1 MPKVRDPYLSGNTNP
16 APFNGLTEGGEEKR
30 RTQLNFAFE
39 KSISGCCS
47 MNLRGKQSKSLVSQQ
62 EPQNSSPQGHTVP
75 KNSAPPQPHF
85 KSLVQPPP
93 VQLFRFEAAF
103 SQGLRHPYFLC
114 YQVCFLLTPSTAGI
128 VLLSFPGHNLQT
140 LFPWVSDISNPTSHQ
155 GQQAQTHGS
164 Y

>member
-16 APFNGLTEGGEEKR
+16 APFDGLTEGGEEKR

-47 MNLRGKQSKSLVSQQ
+47 MNLRGEQRSVSRSCRTA
-62 EPQNSSPQGHTVP
+62 PLQGHTVP
-75 KNSAPPQPHF
+75 KNSAPPRFHF
-85 KSLVQPPP
+85 KLLVQPPLVP
-93 VQLFRFEAAF
+93 LFKFKAAF
-103 SQGLRHPYFLC
+103 SQGLRRPYFLC

-140 LFPWVSDISNPTSHQ
+140 LFPQVSDISNPTSHQ